1 MFLFLFILQL
11 LVEKCIKN
19 KFNNINVIKTKKI
32 IIVSKFKILSI

>member
-19 KFNNINVIKTKKI
+19 KFTNINVIKTKKI